1 MFFYALH
8 ANHFLAA
15 KVALGVITALL
26 VVTMVVVLVAVLV
39 TSVGISASSSGTLS
53 HIIIASFVLSNL
65 ISLGEL
71 LLLESKSQVRV
82 NGEPRIV
89 GRSYDGNSWESV
101 SDLDFAPDDVSK
113 PTAGKY
119 KVFESL

>member
-1 MFFYALH
+1 MLEFLRVVQVLLH
-8 ANHFLAA
+8 RCH
-15 KVALGVITALL
+15 
-26 VVTMVVVLVAVLV
+26 
-39 TSVGISASSSGTLS
+39 
-53 HIIIASFVLSNL
+53 
-65 ISLGEL
+65 ISLLLYIVYFVQSHFVVGEL

-101 SDLDFAPDDVSK
+101 SDLDFAPDDVSN